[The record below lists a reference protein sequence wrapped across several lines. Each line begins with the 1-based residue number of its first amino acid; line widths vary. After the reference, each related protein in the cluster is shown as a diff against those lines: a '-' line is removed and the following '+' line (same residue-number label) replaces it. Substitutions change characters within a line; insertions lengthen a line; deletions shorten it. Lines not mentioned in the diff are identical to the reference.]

1 MTTGR
6 VLLLRERAD
15 GVFCVCLPV
24 APCSRGCAGAA
35 SVAGTSAGRLYTR
48 TCAHHSLDAVHV
60 ALNLTWWCRY
70 CSWTGRQRH
79 RRRAARCSSTVSP
92 MLPPSVEPAL
102 CLSGKGGCRPLVKCL
117 AYVVRSRCCPCQAVY
132 ARTSASQDPAKA
144 LCSTRRRSRLAG
156 LVCAAWWRS
165 PLPALPPPPSPPLSP
180 RSELHLLSA
189 RQQPHDVLHC
199 GDAWWA

>member
-1 MTTGR
+1 MCCCCGR
-6 VLLLRERAD
+6 VLTVSSAFASPLHPAAADALAPRASLVRALAD
-15 GVFCVCLPV
+15 C
-24 APCSRGCAGAA
+24 
-35 SVAGTSAGRLYTR
+35 TR
-48 TCAHHSLDAVHV
+48 ARARTSLDAVHV

-165 PLPALPPPPSPPLSP
+165 PLPALPPPPLPPPPP

-189 RQQPHDVLHC
+189 RQQPPDVLHC